1 MKGAAMSLTA
11 AVSGFVALLIVSVVQ
26 GQNGWS
32 VTYTSAQ
39 ICALKGSTV
48 DMLCSYSYPS
58 TVHNI
63 TPTVQD
69 RFWFVKNNEKP
80 VHLKAHSHRF
90 EYRFHE
96 NDCTLRITGLRE
108 RDSAEYKFR
117 FKTNQDGGSFT
128 GSPGVALTV
137 TDLQVKVR
145 RSSTQTE
152 LQCHTSCHVTDPP
165 SYVWYN
171 KGQKLKE
178 ETSSLRVSVRDDD
191 SSYSCAVKGHEDHRA
206 APVFSP
212 KLYYMLVSPSAETVE
227 GSSITLNC
235 GFTANPAANY
245 TWYKGNSQRYLS
257 EGTVLGL
264 ESIQPSDS
272 GEYYC
277 TAENELGRTSE
288 SIFINVKYA
297 PKVATVSVSP
307 SAEIVEGSSV
317 TLTCSSEANPAAK
330 YTWYKKNKRK
340 PLSVD
345 TQLVFSSIQP
355 SDSGQYH
362 CRAYNQVGETSE
374 SISIHVRY
382 PPKLVSVSASSSN
395 EIKEGRSVTLT
406 CNSDANPAAEHFW
419 YKDGDPNPLS
429 NERQLSFS
437 SVQSS
442 DSGEYF
448 CAAENNLGR
457 RTSESIFIVVIYGP
471 KFLSVSVSPSGEIQE
486 GSSVTLTCSSDAN
499 PAANYTWYKEDGQA
513 PLIVEPQLV
522 FTSIQPSDSGEYY
535 CTAVNKVMTSATE
548 SVSVDVMYAPKL
560 PSVSVSPSAEIVEGS
575 SVTLT
580 CSSDANPAANYTW
593 YKEDDQ
599 TPLSKESQLIFSS
612 IQPSDSGEYYCK
624 AENHLGMPTPQYI
637 SIDVTYAPKLPS
649 VSVSPSAEIVEGSSV
664 TLTCS
669 SDANPAANYTWYKED
684 EDSPK
689 TSGQNFTI
697 TDFRPEHSGR
707 YYCEAQNTR
716 GRHNST
722 LQLTVVSTAWKLAAV
737 SVPAVLLAL
746 ILSYSVI
753 LWIIKKRS
761 SKQKQPEP
769 GERTDTSEQVQPE
782 EDSATCASVY
792 FCNHRVDPVCSIRTA
807 AQTKRHKKTE
817 EEEEG
822 MVERAAHA

>member
-1 MKGAAMSLTA
+1 GQI
-11 AVSGFVALLIVSVVQ
+11 SGSEPVPLVLIL

-32 VTYTSAQ
+32 VTYTSTQ

-48 DMLCSYSYPS
+48 DMRCSYSYPS

-80 VHLKAHSHRF
+80 VHLKSHSHRF

-128 GSPGVALTV
+128 GSPGVTLTV

-191 SSYSCAVKGHEDHRA
+191 SSYSCAVKGHEDHR
-206 APVFSP
+206 
-212 KLYYMLVSPSAETVE
+212 LYYMLVSPSAETVE

-288 SIFINVKYA
+288 SIFINVKY
-297 PKVATVSVSP
+297 
-307 SAEIVEGSSV
+307 
-317 TLTCSSEANPAAK
+317 
-330 YTWYKKNKRK
+330 
-340 PLSVD
+340 
-345 TQLVFSSIQP
+345 
-355 SDSGQYH
+355 
-362 CRAYNQVGETSE
+362 
-374 SISIHVRY
+374 

-457 RTSESIFIVVIYGP
+457 RTSESIVIVVICEIN
-471 KFLSVSVSPSGEIQE
+471 KFFFFSFSLEKFYKF
-486 GSSVTLTCSSDAN
+486 T
-499 PAANYTWYKEDGQA
+499 NY
-513 PLIVEPQLV
+513 
-522 FTSIQPSDSGEYY
+522 F
-535 CTAVNKVMTSATE
+535 
-548 SVSVDVMYAPKL
+548 
-560 PSVSVSPSAEIVEGS
+560 
-575 SVTLT
+575 
-580 CSSDANPAANYTW
+580 
-593 YKEDDQ
+593 
-599 TPLSKESQLIFSS
+599 
-612 IQPSDSGEYYCK
+612 
-624 AENHLGMPTPQYI
+624 QY
-637 SIDVTYAPKLPS
+637 
-649 VSVSPSAEIVEGSSV
+649 
-664 TLTCS
+664 
-669 SDANPAANYTWYKED
+669 
-684 EDSPK
+684 
-689 TSGQNFTI
+689 F
-697 TDFRPEHSGR
+697 
-707 YYCEAQNTR
+707 
-716 GRHNST
+716 
-722 LQLTVVSTAWKLAAV
+722 
-737 SVPAVLLAL
+737 
-746 ILSYSVI
+746 
-753 LWIIKKRS
+753 
-761 SKQKQPEP
+761 
-769 GERTDTSEQVQPE
+769 
-782 EDSATCASVY
+782 
-792 FCNHRVDPVCSIRTA
+792 
-807 AQTKRHKKTE
+807 
-817 EEEEG
+817 
-822 MVERAAHA
+822 